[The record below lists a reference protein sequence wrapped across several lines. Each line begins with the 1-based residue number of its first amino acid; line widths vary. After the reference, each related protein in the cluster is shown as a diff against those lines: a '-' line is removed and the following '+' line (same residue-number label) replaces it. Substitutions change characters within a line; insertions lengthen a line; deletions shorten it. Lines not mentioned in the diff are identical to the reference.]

1 MKICQVLASRGWGGL
16 ERHFT
21 DLCNQLVDR
30 HEVIAV
36 AHPDFKSKLSAQ
48 VLLEPVDF
56 GAWRYHPTAL
66 FKLYRVLRKHQP
78 QVVHAQANKAAA
90 MVGALRPLLR
100 AKSVA
105 TIHNFKRSTRMY
117 RSFDRVI
124 AVSHHTAKQLG
135 HPRTDVIYNGI
146 EPPMPVVR
154 TGLAYLREAL
164 GRELVQP
171 AVVAVGRLV
180 AAKGFELLLRAWVD
194 VPGFLVIVGD
204 GPERARLEALVR
216 ELGLSERVMLAGY
229 RDDIVALLANADMM
243 VISSFKEGFSYVL
256 AEGLHVRQVAVATRV
271 PVAMEILPEDFL
283 VDYGDPR
290 ALTATINRAL
300 RDPDATRR
308 AFEPVWE
315 FAARELTLKRMVEK
329 TEQVYQK
336 LLSVQ

>member
-1 MKICQVLASRGWGGL
+1 L

-21 DLCNQLVDR
+21 DLCNQLADR
-30 HEVIAV
+30 HDVIAI
-36 AHPDFKSKLSAQ
+36 AHPDFKSKLSSQ
-48 VLLEPVDF
+48 VRLEPLDLS
-56 GAWRYHPTAL
+56 AWRYQPAAL
-66 FKLYRVLRKHQP
+66 FKLYRALRKHRP

-90 MVGALRPLLR
+90 MVGALRPVLR
-100 AKSVA
+100 IKTVA

-146 EPPMPVVR
+146 EPPVHVVR
-154 TGLAYLREAL
+154 TGLAYLQEAL
-164 GRELVQP
+164 GREFAQP
-171 AVVAVGRLV
+171 AVLAVGRLV
-180 AAKGFELLLRAWVD
+180 AAKGFELLLRTWVD

-204 GPERARLEALVR
+204 GPERARIEALLR
-216 ELGLSERVMLAGY
+216 ELGLSDRVLLAGY

-256 AEGLHVRQVAVATRV
+256 AEGLHVRQIAVATRV

-283 VDYGDPR
+283 VDYGDPQ
-290 ALTATINRAL
+290 ALAETIKRAL
-300 RDPDATRR
+300 RDPEATRR

>member
-1 MKICQVLASRGWGGL
+1 MKICQVIASHGWGGL
-16 ERHFT
+16 
-21 DLCNQLVDR
+21 
-30 HEVIAV
+30 
-36 AHPDFKSKLSAQ
+36 SSQ
-48 VLLEPVDF
+48 VRLEPMDLS
-56 GAWRYHPTAL
+56 AWRYQPAAL
-66 FKLYRVLRKHQP
+66 FKLYRALRKHRP

-90 MVGALRPLLR
+90 MVGALRLVLR

-135 HPRTDVIYNGI
+135 HPRTEVIYNGI
-146 EPPMPVVR
+146 EPPVPMVR

-164 GRELVQP
+164 GRELAQP
-171 AVVAVGRLV
+171 AVLAVGRLV

-194 VPGFLVIVGD
+194 VPAFLVIVGD
-204 GPERARLEALVR
+204 GPEHGRLEALVR
-216 ELGLSERVMLAGY
+216 ELGLSDRVMLAGY
-229 RDDIVALLANADMM
+229 REDIVALLTNADMM

-271 PVAMEILPEDFL
+271 PVAMEILPEGFL
-283 VDYGDPR
+283 VDYGDPQ
-290 ALTATINRAL
+290 ALAETINSAL

>member
-21 DLCNQLVDR
+21 DLCNQLADH
-30 HEVIAV
+30 HEVIAI

-48 VLLEPVDF
+48 VHLEPVDL
-56 GAWRYHPTAL
+56 GGWRYQPAAL
-66 FKLYRVLRKHQP
+66 FKLYWALRKHRP
-78 QVVHAQANKAAA
+78 LLVHAQANKAAA
-90 MVGALRPLLR
+90 MVGALNPLLR
-100 AKSVA
+100 IKSVA

-124 AVSHHTAKQLG
+124 AVSHHTAQQLG

-146 EPPMPVVR
+146 EPPAPVVR
-154 TGLAYLREAL
+154 TGPAYLREAL
-164 GRELVQP
+164 GRGFAQP
-171 AVVAVGRLV
+171 AVMAVGRLV
-180 AAKGFELLLRAWVD
+180 AAKGFELLLRAWVE

-229 RDDIVALLANADMM
+229 RADIVALLANADMM
-243 VISSFKEGFSYVL
+243 VISSIKEGFSYVL
-256 AEGLHVRQVAVATRV
+256 AEGLHVHQVAVATRV

-283 VDYGDPR
+283 VDYGDPQ
-290 ALTATINRAL
+290 ALATVIKHAL

-329 TEQVYQK
+329 TERVYQK
-336 LLSVQ
+336 VLSVQ